1 MPSRGMELHEE
12 LFLFAFGVARPFAD
26 AGDIFEVD
34 RFDAVLVFKDNAA
47 GGHFF
52 HRAFYDGIRPDDR
65 IDKTFFSDKLFCQ
78 FFHDA
83 LLLVLLF
90 SVQMMSDCRD
100 FQSLLPQDDKDDDE
114 NRNQPTQ
121 VLHFFSVTPPARQ
134 PVPLFNRYHLIV
146 YTIRPVLSRGDGK
159 IFGGINL
166 LQSAAVAPD
175 LRAGC
180 DLK

>member
-1 MPSRGMELHEE
+1 MPLRGMELHEE

-26 AGDIFEVD
+26 AGDVFEVA
-34 RFDAVLVFKDNAA
+34 RFDADLVFKDNAA

-52 HRAFYDGIRPDDR
+52 HRAFYDGIRSDDR

-90 SVQMMSDCRD
+90 SVQMMPDCRD
-100 FQSLLPQDDKDDDE
+100 FQSLLPQDDKDNDE

-134 PVPLFNRYHLIV
+134 PVPLFKAIPHNSDGTNHNLKSRIFLQ
-146 YTIRPVLSRGDGK
+146 TIQKS
-159 IFGGINL
+159 
-166 LQSAAVAPD
+166 
-175 LRAGC
+175 AGC
-180 DLK
+180 SRATGKDFCEV

>member
-1 MPSRGMELHEE
+1 MPLRGVELHEE

-52 HRAFYDGIRPDDR
+52 HRASYDGIRPDDR
-65 IDKTFFSDKLFCQ
+65 IDKTFLSDKLFCQ

-100 FQSLLPQDDKDDDE
+100 FQSL
-114 NRNQPTQ
+114 
-121 VLHFFSVTPPARQ
+121 
-134 PVPLFNRYHLIV
+134 Y
-146 YTIRPVLSRGDGK
+146 RPWRER
-159 IFGGINL
+159 
-166 LQSAAVAPD
+166 APS
-175 LRAGC
+175 
-180 DLK
+180 